1 MGVVDETGIAERYRL
16 LTEMGVLDER
26 GRRLWAAVEARSQGR
41 GGIAAVVRATG
52 VGESTVRRGL
62 EELDRREPLEPGRV
76 RRAGAGQKPIRET
89 NPAIEKDL
97 GRLLEDGTRG
107 DPESP
112 LRWTSKSAAKL
123 AAGLVEFGHHVS
135 EITVARVL
143 KSMGFSLQANRKT
156 REGSDHLDRDA
167 QFSYI
172 NETAKAALAAG
183 EPVISVDTKKRE
195 LVGDFKAVG
204 RELAPKGKPVE
215 VRTHDFKDKQ
225 LGHAIPYG
233 IFDRAANEGWVNVG
247 VDRDTSEF
255 AVNSIRGWWEHLGR
269 QRYPDAKTLTI
280 TADCGGSNSNRTKL
294 WKVELQKLSDLL
306 GIAIT
311 VCHFPPGTSKWNWIE
326 HRLFSFIGT
335 NWRGKPLESHEVIIN
350 LIAGTTTS
358 TGLKVYARLD
368 TSNYPKG
375 IEVTDAQLAA
385 VNIHRHEFHGEWN
398 YTIKPSVIEM

>member
-1 MGVVDETGIAERYRL
+1 VVDETGIAERYGL

-62 EELDRREPLEPGRV
+62 EELERRELLEPGRV

-123 AAGLVEFGHHVS
+123 AVGLVEFGHHVS

-195 LVGDFKAVG
+195 LGVPRTQQGRSSRRSDRVDAVTALEMEGLARWGWWSSAVALQGEAANHRKALRSKAVVLSVAG
-204 RELAPKGKPVE
+204 KGAPSSASGMG
-215 VRTHDFKDKQ
+215 Q
-225 LGHAIPYG
+225 
-233 IFDRAANEGWVNVG
+233 EGERKRSTDDV
-247 VDRDTSEF
+247 
-255 AVNSIRGWWEHLGR
+255 
-269 QRYPDAKTLTI
+269 
-280 TADCGGSNSNRTKL
+280 
-294 WKVELQKLSDLL
+294 
-306 GIAIT
+306 
-311 VCHFPPGTSKWNWIE
+311 SKAS
-326 HRLFSFIGT
+326 R
-335 NWRGKPLESHEVIIN
+335 
-350 LIAGTTTS
+350 
-358 TGLKVYARLD
+358 
-368 TSNYPKG
+368 
-375 IEVTDAQLAA
+375 
-385 VNIHRHEFHGEWN
+385 
-398 YTIKPSVIEM
+398 